1 MSSLLQIRD
10 VPEEARRGLK
20 ARAAARGQ
28 SLNAYL
34 LDIIERETARP
45 TVAEVLDRA
54 AQRAERANA
63 SAAEGQLPT
72 CRKGGRCDGWTLYT
86 AWADGPHLSMLVS
99 RARVVTLA
107 DDTQFAVA
115 TGYTDAQRNRRT
127 HIGSV
132 ITFRYQELIDRSE
145 PRFSSLVR
153 VRTDASVA

>member
-1 MSSLLQIRD
+1 MGSLLQIRD

-63 SAAEGQLPT
+63 SAAEVIAAARGEREVQLSFP
-72 CRKGGRCDGWTLYT
+72 
-86 AWADGPHLSMLVS
+86 P
-99 RARVVTLA
+99 RV
-107 DDTQFAVA
+107 
-115 TGYTDAQRNRRT
+115 
-127 HIGSV
+127 
-132 ITFRYQELIDRSE
+132 
-145 PRFSSLVR
+145 
-153 VRTDASVA
+153 